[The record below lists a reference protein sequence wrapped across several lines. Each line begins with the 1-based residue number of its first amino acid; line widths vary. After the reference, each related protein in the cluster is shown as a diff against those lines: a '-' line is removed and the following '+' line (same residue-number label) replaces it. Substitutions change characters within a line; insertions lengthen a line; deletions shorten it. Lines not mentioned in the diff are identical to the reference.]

1 MLVFTASYL
10 LSVPPIECRVS
21 RPKDSVS
28 APSTA
33 FLSSCPRQALWHSS
47 NSPWP
52 PDTNE
57 YAVLQSMV
65 VISVVV
71 CSTRRGSLA
80 ESWAATGKSVKKRWK
95 DRRKARNGTEQN
107 RKEKKRERGTGRKER
122 KKAMNWQ
129 HGSTFNVSLEYT
141 NHYKKKLPPLYWET
155 VTDAFNAVL
164 PKERPTCHGRP
175 FFTMWMNI
183 WNSNGHFIF

>member
-107 RKEKKRERGTGRKER
+107 RKEKKREREGEGREGMEGKGRKRKGTGKKGKEKKRERGTGRKER
-122 KKAMNWQ
+122 KKGMNWQ

-155 VTDAFNAVL
+155 
-164 PKERPTCHGRP
+164 
-175 FFTMWMNI
+175 
-183 WNSNGHFIF
+183 